1 MRVSSNC
8 LLSKE
13 PTVGLIARGGKR
25 QPPQR
30 AEKLESRRSRWSP
43 AGRPSRNS
51 ASGVRLSL
59 SAPRRAR
66 IHVAITLLDLM
77 QGD

>member
-30 AEKLESRRSRWSP
+30 AENLESRRSRSGARQGARAATQRVAFASPCPRP
-43 AGRPSRNS
+43 AGH
-51 ASGVRLSL
+51 AF
-59 SAPRRAR
+59 
-66 IHVAITLLDLM
+66 M
-77 QGD
+77 